1 MGYKLENLIIN
12 RSDRDTKY
20 IQKAWAHKIA
30 EYANFTIREELFS
43 NGYWCS
49 FNDNEF
55 TIYNSAF
62 GTAAKGTTSYRQTG
76 FTMTIGNVSNF
87 SGTKSR
93 SKIIIDTDTNNVI
106 YGSSPEPQSIYMQGA
121 SCVAAFLLTNG
132 GVMNPINPIIYSIG
146 ASPAQMM
153 DCKFG
158 MSQYLFQ
165 SGAAGQG
172 NIDELSVYTSD
183 MMAVDNDNIIHLRDH
198 VKFLYSHQKQLYKY
212 IQSEQ
217 NSINQF
223 EHITVDGDKYLALG
237 GAAWIKIDEE
247 EDVEI
252 DADSYT

>member
-1 MGYKLENLIIN
+1 MGYKLINLTIK
-12 RSDRDTKY
+12 RSDRDTKF

-30 EYANFTIREELFS
+30 EYANFTIREELFY

-55 TIYNSAF
+55 TVYGNSF
-62 GTAAKGTTSYRQTG
+62 GTAAKGTINYRQIG
-76 FTMTIGNVSNF
+76 FTMPMNPEDYWVDS
-87 SGTKSR
+87 KCYY
-93 SKIIIDTDTNNVI
+93 KIIIDKDTNNVI
-106 YGSSPEPQSIYMQGA
+106 YGSSPKQHVIYGTRA
-121 SCVAAFLLTNG
+121 FHKAAFLLTNG
-132 GVMNPINPIIYSIG
+132 GVMNPVNPIIYSIG
-146 ASPAQMM
+146 VSPAQMM

-158 MSQYLFQ
+158 MSQYNFQ
-165 SGAAGQG
+165 SGAAKQG

-198 VKFLYSHQKQLYKY
+198 VKFLYSYQKELYKNV
-212 IQSEQ
+212 QSEY

-223 EHITVDGDKYLALG
+223 EHITVDGDNYVALG